1 MRKTATTVAVSLI
14 LGVGLQP
21 VRAALYA
28 VDQDAPT
35 HANGFF
41 AAWYQDTHGRALD
54 LCLSKAQS
62 SRAPG
67 NYMCTLLPSPGV
79 FDDTQPISFPGNFP
93 DEAFWFTG
101 EASVTDAASGIDLLF
116 VSALEAAFNGELP
129 AENDQVSFARIRIRV
144 TVPTAGT
151 YTVTHPYGVDVF
163 QVDTPGTRAINMTR
177 DIGIGAPG
185 DFRGALAGD
194 VGPFLRSVNGPY
206 QESNPESG
214 LVESFV
220 GDPNLTEEVTGSPFG
235 TNFVRIEG
243 PNGLRVETRLFSVS
257 GKLSSVQLPTPLQ
270 VARSTFSRGENGAG
284 QAQQDVFV
292 LAPPPGASASFT
304 DAGGTPTAMQGTVL
318 GAWYGQSGR
327 DPGGAGSVSIT
338 ADNFAGVPGSLPT
351 SKSSALVDVVRISR
365 AEYSLTSSTLTVEAE
380 SSDRTGQPGLEVDG
394 VGALV
399 GGRLQ
404 QVVTPIPPA
413 RVTVVSASG
422 GRDTEDVRIL
432 P

>member
-1 MRKTATTVAVSLI
+1 MRITATTVAVSLI

-28 VDQDAPT
+28 VDREAPT
-35 HANGFF
+35 RANGFF
-41 AAWYQDTHGRALD
+41 AAWYQDTHGWALD
-54 LCLSKAQS
+54 LCLSRAQS
-62 SRAPG
+62 SRVPG

-79 FDDTQPISFPGNFP
+79 FDDTQPISFPSNFP

-101 EASVTDAASGIDLLF
+101 DAAITDAASGIDLLY
-116 VSALEAAFNGELP
+116 VSAVEAAFNGELP

-163 QVDTPGTRAINMTR
+163 RVDAPGTRAINMTR
-177 DIGIGAPG
+177 DIGIGVPG
-185 DFRGALAGD
+185 DFQGALKGD

-206 QESNPESG
+206 QEANPDTG
-214 LVESFV
+214 LVENFV

-243 PNGLRVETRLFSVS
+243 PGGLRLETRLFAVS

-270 VARSTFSRGENGAG
+270 VSRTTYSRGENGAG
-284 QAQQDVFV
+284 QTQQDVFV
-292 LAPPPGASASFT
+292 LAPPPGGSASFT
-304 DAGGTPTAMQGTVL
+304 DAGGTPTVMQGTVL

-327 DPGGAGSVSIT
+327 DPGGPGSVSIS
-338 ADNFAGVPGSLPT
+338 ADNSAVVPGSLPT
-351 SKSSALVDVVRISR
+351 SKTSALVDVVTIGR
-365 AEYSLTSSTLTVEAE
+365 AEYSLANNMLTVEAV
-380 SSDRTGQPGLEVDG
+380 SSDRTGQPGLTVDG

-413 RVTVVSASG
+413 RVTVISANG

>member
-1 MRKTATTVAVSLI
+1 MRITATTVAVSLI

-28 VDQDAPT
+28 VDQEAPT
-35 HANGFF
+35 RANGFF

-79 FDDTQPISFPGNFP
+79 FDDTRPISFPTNFP

-101 EASVTDAASGIDLLF
+101 DAAITDAASGIDLLY
-116 VSALEAAFNGELP
+116 VSAVEAAFNGELP
-129 AENDQVSFARIRIRV
+129 AENDQVSFARVRIRV
-144 TVPTAGT
+144 TVPAAGT

-163 QVDTPGTRAINMTR
+163 QVDVPGTRAINMTR

-185 DFRGALAGD
+185 SFQGALKGD

-206 QESNPESG
+206 QEANPDTG
-214 LVESFV
+214 LVETFI
-220 GDPNLTEEVTGSPFG
+220 GDPNLTEQITGSPFG

-243 PNGLRVETRLFSVS
+243 PNGLRAETRLFAVS
-257 GKLSSVQLPTPLQ
+257 GKLSSVQLPTPLL
-270 VARSTFSRGENGAG
+270 VSRSTYSRGENGAG

-292 LAPPPGASASFT
+292 QAPPPGASASFQ
-304 DAGGTPTAMQGTVL
+304 DAGGTPIAMQGTLL
-318 GAWYGQSGR
+318 GAWYGQSPR
-327 DPGGAGSVSIT
+327 DPGGAGSVAIT
-338 ADNFAGVPGSLPT
+338 ADNSAVVPGSLPT
-351 SKSSALVDVVRISR
+351 SKTSALVDVVTIGR
-365 AEYSLTSSTLTVEAE
+365 AEYSLASNTLTVEAV
-380 SSDRTGQPGLEVDG
+380 SSDRAGQPALTVEG
-394 VGALV
+394 VGALAS
-399 GGRLQ
+399 GRLQ
-404 QVVTPIPPA
+404 QVVMPIPPA
-413 RVTVVSASG
+413 RVTVVSANG

>member
-1 MRKTATTVAVSLI
+1 MRITATTVAVSLI

-28 VDQDAPT
+28 VDQNAPT
-35 HANGFF
+35 QANGFF

-62 SRAPG
+62 SRVPG

-79 FDDTQPISFPGNFP
+79 FDDTRPINFPSNFP

-101 EASVTDAASGIDLLF
+101 EASATDAARGVDLLY
-116 VSALEAAFNGELP
+116 VSAVEAAFNGEVP
-129 AENDQVSFARIRIRV
+129 ANNDQVSFARIRIRV
-144 TVPTAGT
+144 TVPSAGT
-151 YTVTHPYGVDVF
+151 YTVTHPYGVEVF
-163 QVDTPGTRAINMTR
+163 QVDAPGTRAINMTR

-185 DFRGALAGD
+185 DFKGALKGD

-206 QESNPESG
+206 QEANPDSG
-214 LVESFV
+214 LVETFI
-220 GDPNLTEEVTGSPFG
+220 GDPNLAEAVTGSPFG

-243 PNGLRVETRLFSVS
+243 PGGLRLETQLFSVS

-270 VARSTFSRGENGAG
+270 VSRSTYSRGENGAG

-292 LAPPPGASASFT
+292 QAPPPGATASFT
-304 DAGGTPTAMQGTVL
+304 DAGGTAGAMQGTAL
-318 GAWYGQSGR
+318 GAWFGQSPR

-338 ADNFAGVPGSLPT
+338 ADNSAGVPGSLPT
-351 SKSSALVDVVRISR
+351 SKSSALVDVVSISR
-365 AEYSLTSSTLTVEAE
+365 AEYSLASNTLTVEAV
-380 SSDRTGQPGLEVDG
+380 SSDRTGQPGLTVEG
-394 VGALV
+394 IGGLV
-399 GGRLQ
+399 SGRLQ